1 MTHSEITR
9 YGFFISSN
17 ISIQGFAFYKSSSYY
32 LIIGFIP
39 ALEEITSS
47 FYHVNLIQQ
56 TSQQL
61 YKSVKFIQY
70 NSINDVQ
77 LSLMSHP
84 FIMTKVT
91 KRTTMKP

>member
-39 ALEEITSS
+39 ALEEITVV
-47 FYHVNLIQQ
+47 FQ
-56 TSQQL
+56 T
-61 YKSVKFIQY
+61 VC
-70 NSINDVQ
+70 
-77 LSLMSHP
+77 P
-84 FIMTKVT
+84 E
-91 KRTTMKP
+91 

>member
-47 FYHVNLIQQ
+47 FYHVNLIQL

-61 YKSVKFIQY
+61 YKSMQIYKPNTLYQMDQTRPYKYTIIQ
-70 NSINDVQ
+70 IT
-77 LSLMSHP
+77 P
-84 FIMTKVT
+84 
-91 KRTTMKP
+91 

>member
-39 ALEEITSS
+39 ALEEFTSS

-61 YKSVKFIQY
+61 YKSGIFINQILY
-70 NSINDVQ
+70 
-77 LSLMSHP
+77 
-84 FIMTKVT
+84 TKWI
-91 KRTTMKP
+91 KRGLISTL

>member
-61 YKSVKFIQY
+61 YKSDKIYKPNTLYQMDQTRPYKYTIIQ
-70 NSINDVQ
+70 IT
-77 LSLMSHP
+77 P
-84 FIMTKVT
+84 
-91 KRTTMKP
+91 

>member
-61 YKSVKFIQY
+61 YKSVEIYKPNTLYQMDQTRPYKYTIIQ
-70 NSINDVQ
+70 IT
-77 LSLMSHP
+77 P
-84 FIMTKVT
+84 
-91 KRTTMKP
+91 

>member
-56 TSQQL
+56 ASQQL
-61 YKSVKFIQY
+61 YKSGKFSYI
-70 NSINDVQ
+70 S
-77 LSLMSHP
+77 
-84 FIMTKVT
+84 KVHT
-91 KRTTMKP
+91 VIFCKPMIYIPTCFY

>member
-61 YKSVKFIQY
+61 YKSGKFSYISKFQTVISCKLMIY
-70 NSINDVQ
+70 ISIR
-77 LSLMSHP
+77 
-84 FIMTKVT
+84 FY
-91 KRTTMKP
+91 